1 MIVASL
7 ALCLS
12 AGAVGASEDANKT
25 TVRRYYELG
34 INQARVDLADEL
46 LTSDFVKVTNGDRS
60 AIVGPEALRRAVAS
74 HVESNSEYAF
84 VVEELI
90 AESDSVV
97 ARWRW
102 QSINTRYGAPRT
114 ISIHGIAIFSFSDG
128 KIARLWQVFD
138 MKSFNDQAGI
148 K

>member
-1 MIVASL
+1 MQRNWIDRSEGVNIVFSVKEDGPENTGKKVKATQDESATHELTCFTTRPDTIFGATFLVASPL
-7 ALCLS
+7 H
-12 AGAVGASEDANKT
+12 
-25 TVRRYYELG
+25 
-34 INQARVDLADEL
+34 
-46 LTSDFVKVTNGDRS
+46 
-60 AIVGPEALRRAVAS
+60 P
-74 HVESNSEYAF
+74 

-148 K
+148 E